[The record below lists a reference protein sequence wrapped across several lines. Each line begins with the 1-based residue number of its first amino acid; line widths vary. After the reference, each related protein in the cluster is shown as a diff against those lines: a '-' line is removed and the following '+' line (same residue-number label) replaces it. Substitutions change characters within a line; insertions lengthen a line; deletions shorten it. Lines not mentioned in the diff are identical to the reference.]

1 MYVVVN
7 MDLFN
12 KCVNRSLLGVCSC
25 IFALITTKVEI
36 SMLVLTGLTLLALTQ
51 SFECKDHATGK
62 MTECRLCGDVNPLT
76 GDTFECKAAKES
88 FKHSLEGFSSSVV
101 WLIFAAFHLG
111 KAVEVTQLGRRLSLL
126 MIKIFGKRIMGLAYA
141 IVLSGMYSTQINV
154 MMMIVP
160 SGGKDDDKERKT
172 KKTSRVENDV

>member
-1 MYVVVN
+1 
-7 MDLFN
+7 
-12 KCVNRSLLGVCSC
+12 
-25 IFALITTKVEI
+25 
-36 SMLVLTGLTLLALTQ
+36 MLVLTGLTLLALTQ

-126 MIKIFGKRIMGLAYA
+126 MIKAFGKRIMGLAYA
-141 IVLSGMYSTQINV
+141 IVISGTKSHYFSSGEDV
-154 MMMIVP
+154 MMT
-160 SGGKDDDKERKT
+160 KERK
-172 KKTSRVENDV
+172 KKTSRVGKRNNDECLILSLHYILQTRNLASTFCAK